1 MKKWWVFA
9 LCLVPLFGWADEK
22 KVLHLYNWA
31 DYMKPELIQAFEEQ
45 FNCRIMQD
53 YFDSNEAM
61 YAKLKAGATGYDVIF
76 PSSYMVN
83 VMKEQGMLMPLD
95 HDKIPNLR
103 FIDPA
108 YLKFTMDPVMDY
120 GVPYMVGSTGIGYDG
135 SRVEDF
141 EPSWKMFNN
150 EAYAGRM
157 TLLNDMRE
165 AIGAALK
172 LLGYSINSTDEAELA
187 QARDVVIGWKRNI
200 AKFESEQYKNGLV
213 SAEFLLVQGYSG
225 DILQAMDENEDVVY
239 AIPREGT
246 SLASDDMVIPVDA
259 REPDLAH
266 AFINFLHEPQNAAD
280 NTGYVYYLCPNK
292 ASYDL
297 LDEEIRN
304 DPSIFLDP
312 AVVEKCEVILDLGE
326 ENAKYIKV
334 WDEIRAA
341 E

>member
-1 MKKWWVFA
+1 MKKWFVLA
-9 LCLVPLFGWADEK
+9 LCMIPLLGWTDEK
-22 KVLHLYNWA
+22 KVLHIYNWA
-31 DYMKPELIQAFEEQ
+31 DYMKAELIQSFEEQ
-45 FNCRIMQD
+45 FNCRVMQD

-61 YAKLKAGATGYDVIF
+61 YAKLKAGATGYDLIF

-83 VMKEQGMLMPLD
+83 VMKDQGMLMALD

-108 YLKFTMDPVMDY
+108 YLKFTMDPGMEY

-141 EPSWKMFNN
+141 VPSWSMFDN

-172 LLGYSINSTDEAELA
+172 FLGYSINSTDEAQLA
-187 QARDVVIGWKRNI
+187 EARDVVIRWKRNI

-292 ASYDL
+292 ASYEL

-326 ENAKYIKV
+326 DNAKYIKV
-334 WDEIRAA
+334 WDEVRAA

>member
-1 MKKWWVFA
+1 
-9 LCLVPLFGWADEK
+9 
-22 KVLHLYNWA
+22 
-31 DYMKPELIQAFEEQ
+31 
-45 FNCRIMQD
+45 
-53 YFDSNEAM
+53 
-61 YAKLKAGATGYDVIF
+61 
-76 PSSYMVN
+76 
-83 VMKEQGMLMPLD
+83 MLMPLD

-266 AFINFLHEPQNAAD
+266 AFSGGIVHIGHHRVALDRRHAAQAHVLADSRDRIGQNGFDARMAD
-280 NTGYVYYLCPNK
+280 KSG
-292 ASYDL
+292 
-297 LDEEIRN
+297 
-304 DPSIFLDP
+304 
-312 AVVEKCEVILDLGE
+312 
-326 ENAKYIKV
+326 
-334 WDEIRAA
+334 
-341 E
+341 